1 MSAHGAIGPPLACR
15 RPGVLRAVYLG
26 LVPSC
31 WRLIDIPVGDALRFR
46 DQVWVARFLPA
57 SWVTCRRKSS
67 RQNKFLD
74 QALPRL
80 WPEHSRKTVLSLGR
94 KGEPLKRP
102 RLVSL
107 FSGCGGLDLGFAQA
121 GYNLVWAND
130 INDDACETYARNLGD
145 HVVVGDICEID
156 LSSVPQADIVV
167 GGFPCQ
173 DFSMIWKRGGIST
186 DRGNLYRNLVEL
198 VELQTPRVFVAE
210 NVKGLL
216 TANRGGAVLQIKN
229 DFAELGYE
237 VDVDLY
243 NFADYGV
250 AQLRERVLLVGV
262 RKDVQWQYVRPPATH
277 ERDNYISSREALRG
291 VEKVPHNNE
300 RQRLAAKTIALL
312 KEIPPGGNFSDIPP
326 DHPLYV
332 RGMISHVYRRLHPD
346 EPSKTLIAA
355 GGGGTWG
362 YHFSEPR
369 SLTNRE
375 RARLFGYP
383 DDFEFLGT
391 PTEVR
396 RQIGNS
402 VPPPAARV
410 IADALRPAFSAPLK
424 SSRTKAKSAQ

>member
-1 MSAHGAIGPPLACR
+1 MK
-15 RPGVLRAVYLG
+15 
-26 LVPSC
+26 
-31 WRLIDIPVGDALRFR
+31 
-46 DQVWVARFLPA
+46 Q
-57 SWVTCRRKSS
+57 
-67 RQNKFLD
+67 
-74 QALPRL
+74 
-80 WPEHSRKTVLSLGR
+80 
-94 KGEPLKRP
+94 P

-121 GYNLVWAND
+121 GYQPLWAND
-130 INDDACETYARNLGD
+130 INDDACETYAHNLGS
-145 HVVVGDICEID
+145 HIEVGDVGELD
-156 LSSVPQADIVV
+156 LGSVPIGDIVV

-173 DFSMIWKRGGIST
+173 DFSMIWKRRGINT
-186 DRGNLYRNLVEL
+186 DRGNLYRYLVEL
-198 VELQTPRVFVAE
+198 VEMQQPRVFVGE

-216 TANRGGAVLQIKN
+216 TANRGGAVKQIRQ
-229 DFAELGYE
+229 DFADRGYE

-250 AQLRERVLLVGV
+250 PQVRERVLLVGV
-262 RKDVQWQYVRPPATH
+262 RKDIDWEYVRPQATH
-277 ERDNYISSREALRG
+277 TPNTYVSSRNALRG

-300 RQRLAAKTIALL
+300 RQRLAPKTVALL
-312 KEIPPGGNFSDIPP
+312 EQIPPGGNFSDVPP

-346 EPSKTLIAA
+346 QPSKTLIAA

-362 YHFSEPR
+362 YHYDEPR

-383 DDFEFLGT
+383 DDFVFLGT

-402 VPPPAARV
+402 VPPPAAKL
-410 IADALRPAFSAPLK
+410 IAEALLPAFSAPAR
-424 SSRTKAKSAQ
+424 SRRSQPRKAK